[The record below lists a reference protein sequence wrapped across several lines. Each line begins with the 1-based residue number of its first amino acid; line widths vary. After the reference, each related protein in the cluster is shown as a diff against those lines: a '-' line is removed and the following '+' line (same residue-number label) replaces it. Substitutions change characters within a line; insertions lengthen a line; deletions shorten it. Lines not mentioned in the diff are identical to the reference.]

1 MKVVLD
7 SETFGASVARLQTG
21 ANQVASEVDNIIPGT
36 PSDYPE
42 NGIICFEPEGSWSSD
57 PSHPAPIT
65 PIGPKLLGE
74 PAATLGNTIRIAL
87 YVVKPDYEARLI
99 YQLSHELVRV
109 KMGVRSSNYLEQYQ
123 DRYTQGMWSSFML
136 EYSGEVT
143 AT

>member
-1 MKVVLD
+1 
-7 SETFGASVARLQTG
+7 
-21 ANQVASEVDNIIPGT
+21 
-36 PSDYPE
+36 
-42 NGIICFEPEGSWSSD
+42 
-57 PSHPAPIT
+57 
-65 PIGPKLLGE
+65 LGE